1 MNNSAD
7 IDNSTSWT
15 TTDPTDDGM
24 ATAEMMNYV
33 TSVYVGIIFV
43 IFGVVGNVLSII
55 VWRRPRMRSST
66 GTYLTGQA
74 VADLCLLIFFFLLNS
89 LQKIAPSVMA
99 SSAYGEF
106 FAYIGYPFFFLFVVC
121 SIWFTVGVTVDRYI
135 QVCWI
140 TRAKD
145 MCNERRARMGL
156 GVITLLCFII
166 NAPHFATYEHVTG
179 ANPSFRATEYGS
191 GKGSQNYEFWI
202 HCMILVLVP
211 WATIFTLNML
221 IIHRVTSMN
230 RQMDSKRGSSGKD
243 KTRKS
248 EAQLTRLLL
257 TITFTFLVLIAFQCI
272 TQCFFMLKAG
282 NHRIVAEAFSI
293 AQLGIVINSSINFF
307 LYCLSGKRFRKELRI
322 VVCSRFHGDYKSS
335 SSLSMSH
342 STGSSAISRKTAV
355 TEMPSKV

>member
-135 QVCWI
+135 Q
-140 TRAKD
+140 D

-257 TITFTFLVLIAFQCI
+257 TITFTFL
-272 TQCFFMLKAG
+272 G